1 MKEFFASNRLSAY
14 IDGELSSAEMAEMDR
29 AMKANPQL
37 QEEYERLLATVE
49 FVRQA
54 GPVQAP
60 PDFHSKVLRQVAA
73 EPMPG
78 GFWRR
83 VKTFFSGVPMETVAV
98 AMAAVLVTVV
108 IGQRMDESP
117 EEMPPEAAPLVDE
130 SPELAAASEPE
141 DRGRTDTAIKEVA
154 ELIQR
159 GTDPVQQA
167 KQEVRNQD
175 VVTLGDGD
183 GAGIGPKRIKDVLTT
198 AAGGQDGVAAL
209 VDEPTVGDAPEKS
222 YTDGDVG
229 QVLTSAMSYRL
240 RVDDD
245 RALRNLARVAA
256 KHGGA
261 AYVNGEPVDE
271 SFRFDDTNTRAQV
284 AIQIPS
290 GKLSGFYQDLAALG
304 EVEQMSENSSK
315 LYSTDKLAVSVDV
328 MYVP

>member
-37 QEEYERLLATVE
+37 QQEYERLLATVE

-60 PDFHSKVLRQVAA
+60 PDFHSKVLQHVAS

-83 VKTFFSGVPMETVAV
+83 VKTFFAGIPMETVAV
-98 AMAAVLVTVV
+98 AMAAVLVTIV
-108 IGQRMDESP
+108 IGQRMDDAP
-117 EEMPPEAAPLVDE
+117 EDTPPDAAPLVEE
-130 SPELAAASEPE
+130 SPELAAAPE
-141 DRGRTDTAIKEVA
+141 GEAKTDTAVKEVA
-154 ELIQR
+154 DLIQR
-159 GTDPVQQA
+159 GTEPVQQA
-167 KQEVRNQD
+167 KQEVRNKD
-175 VVTLGDGD
+175 IVTLGTGG
-183 GAGIGPKRIKDVLTT
+183 GAGINPEQIKDVITT
-198 AAGGQDGVAAL
+198 AAGSQDGVAAL

-222 YTDGDVG
+222 YADGDIG

-240 RVDDD
+240 HVDDD

-261 AYVNGEPVDE
+261 AYVNGQPVDE
-271 SFRFDDTNTRAQV
+271 SFRFDKTNTRAQV

-290 GKLSGFYQDLAALG
+290 GNLSGFYQDLAALG
-304 EVEQMSENSSK
+304 EVEQMSEDNSK

-328 MYVP
+328 MYSP